1 MTCYY
6 LYIILLQLF
15 APNSAGQQETLQGIA
30 YNIYS
35 FLESFRLDNIRNVSL
50 LIFGFREISDILMLG
65 SAFWEISTQCT
76 NDELKLILQ
85 LCAVMC
91 MHPEARINMYIRL
104 ASVDSKLAEAL
115 RKNSLLEL
123 VEAVNNVQ
131 MVPDMP
137 YTHKL
142 IIAFLREYP
151 AACVAQNPFEF
162 HSLRFTLDGPLRT
175 ICKRRDH
182 VRVLLDAGIP
192 CHEIYKLLENVQHI
206 LSNEK
211 VNLPSVERVV
221 YNLVSLSIKNPSIG
235 DALLTIERKRKETTE
250 TDTVVWVLCALM
262 CIHPEAKHC
271 IHDILLHSKF
281 NKIAEALF
289 FNTMP
294 NLTSELKKFVPS
306 MYETIVHLIFA
317 FLAHYPYA
325 YGAHMSNL
333 SLLTNI

>member
-175 ICKRRDH
+175 ICERRDTF
-182 VRVLLDAGIP
+182 RVLLDVGIP
-192 CHEIYKLLENVQHI
+192 CHEIHKFLENVQRI
-206 LSNEK
+206 LSNKK
-211 VNLPSVERVV
+211 VDLPSVERVV
-221 YNLVSLSIKNPSIG
+221 RDLVRLSKIYNGIG
-235 DALLTIERKRKETTE
+235 NALLAIERNRKETTE

-294 NLTSELKKFVPS
+294 KLTSELEKFVPS
-306 MYETIVHLIFA
+306 MFETIVQLIFA